1 MKAETERMNHVNR
14 KNMETTIAQI
24 LIAALEAMGTLLL
37 FAKIT
42 NTTIDQ
48 WGVGGT
54 FLLYLLSL
62 ILYVLVIRWM
72 KF

>member
-14 KNMETTIAQI
+14 KNRETTIAQI

-42 NTTIDQ
+42 NTTIEQ

>member
-54 FLLYLLSL
+54 FLLYLLFL